1 MMAKVNQMDS
11 TVNKNSVRLTSLD
24 WDEVQKCILSLV
36 TSGTTKV
43 HLDPLP
49 ILASEQDCL
58 SSVEDVFCAQE
69 IIGLGTRP
77 HMESLDLFEP
87 WYTRIK
93 KQAVLKTLELKDVR
107 AFCLETIALSET
119 LKNVEN
125 RWTLKVLSI
134 LVDAEEPLSAIDSII
149 TPTGDIRS
157 DASETLFRLFR
168 EKETIARQ
176 VQSTLDKTVRDHRM
190 ETLLQD
196 KYVTTR
202 EGRWVLPVRS
212 GMQHFVKGVIH
223 ASSQTKQTVFIE
235 PETIIP
241 LNNRLR
247 QIEVEIEDE
256 IERLL
261 TDLSRYLFSLHEDFK
276 NTKDLLIECDALFAK
291 AQFSLR
297 TESKRFQFNNRKIFL
312 NDLRHPVMAW
322 NSKKIVANTVQLD
335 SEKQILLLSGP
346 NAGGKTILLKSIGL
360 AAQMARC
367 GLPICAG
374 ENSEVPYF
382 NNIQI
387 GIGDAQNAMEELSTF
402 AGHLKILN
410 SCCQMQGSQN
420 LILIDEICSS
430 TDPEEGAALSRAFIE
445 KFARNQVFA
454 VITSH
459 LSSLKTGWEK
469 DSKVLNGSLEFDLR
483 TGRPTYLFIQGVPG
497 DSLAIQT
504 AKRVGV
510 SQEIIDRSLQF
521 ITPEARLKFSG
532 LEEISEMKNNIQLFS
547 EHLKKE
553 QKKAQAEKE
562 KYETLL
568 KKLEQ
573 ERDKSKQD
581 LVQEYRKKIDEM
593 IALAKAETTLK
604 KFNTLNDIKTQLP
617 EIVKAK
623 AAAGTTDAIL
633 SADEFTKRY
642 PPGTKVYISH
652 LQQDGLIQGVPNS
665 KGEVMVLAG
674 SIRMNLPWQSL
685 KPADKPANPTK
696 NIIRSNMSPTV
707 GFQDQERSLDF
718 RGKTVNDALEEL
730 ETALDQAVSYKE
742 DRIKIIHGHGTDAL
756 KKAIR
761 TYLSRNVLVK
771 KWKAGTI
778 EQGGDGVTW
787 VELD

>member
-1 MMAKVNQMDS
+1 MIPGSHQKPH
-11 TVNKNSVRLTSLD
+11 RLIALD

-36 TSGTTKV
+36 TSGTTKLS
-43 HLDPLP
+43 LDPLP
-49 ILASEQDCL
+49 IFQSKEECL
-58 SSVEDVFCAQE
+58 SAVSNVFYAQE
-69 IIGLGTRP
+69 VIGLGTRP

-87 WYTRIK
+87 WFTRVK

-107 AFCLETIALSET
+107 SFCLETIALTET
-119 LKNVEN
+119 LKNIEN
-125 RWTLKVLSI
+125 PWTQKI
-134 LVDAEEPLSAIDSII
+134 LNLILDAEEPLSAIDSII
-149 TPTGDIRS
+149 TPSGDIRS

-190 ETLLQD
+190 ESLLQD

-235 PETIIP
+235 PDTIIP

-256 IERLL
+256 IEKLL
-261 TDLSRYLFSLHEDFK
+261 TELSQYLHTLHESFAG
-276 NTKDLLIECDALFAK
+276 TRDLLIECDALFAK

-297 TESKRFQFNNRKIFL
+297 TDSKRFQFSDDKIFL
-312 NDLRHPVMAW
+312 NDLKHPLMAW
-322 NSKKIVANTVQLD
+322 NSKKIIANTVQLD
-335 SEKQILLLSGP
+335 NEKRILLLSGP

-367 GLPICAG
+367 GLPICAS

-382 NNIQI
+382 HNIQI
-387 GIGDAQNAMEELSTF
+387 GIGDAQNVEEELSTF

-410 SCCQMQGSQN
+410 LCAQMQGSQN
-420 LILIDEICSS
+420 LVLIDEICSS
-430 TDPEEGAALSRAFIE
+430 TDPEEGSALSRAFIE
-445 KFARNQVFA
+445 KFAENNIFA
-454 VITSH
+454 IITSH

-469 DSKVLNGSLEFDLR
+469 DSKVLNGSLEFDLK

-510 SQEIIDRSLQF
+510 SSEIIERSLQF

-532 LEEISEMKNNIQLFS
+532 LEEISEMKNNIQALS
-547 EHLKKE
+547 DHLKKE

-562 KYETLL
+562 KYELL
-568 KKLEQ
+568 VKKMEQ
-573 ERDKSKQD
+573 EKEKTKFD
-581 LVQEYRKKIDEM
+581 LMNDYRKKIDEM
-593 IALAKAETTLK
+593 ISLAKAETTLK

-617 EIVKAK
+617 EIIKAK
-623 AAAGTTDAIL
+623 PSTGSSDSITT
-633 SADEFTKRY
+633 SDEFAKRF
-642 PPGTKVYISH
+642 PAGTKVYIPH
-652 LQQDGLIQGVPNS
+652 LQQDGLIQSTPNS

-674 SIRMNLPWQSL
+674 SIRMSMPWQSL
-685 KPADKPANPTK
+685 KPADKPINPTK
-696 NIIRSNMSPTV
+696 NIIRSSMSPMV
-707 GFQDQERSLDF
+707 GFQDQERCLDF
-718 RGKTVNDALEEL
+718 RGRTVNEALEEL
-730 ETALDQAVSYKE
+730 ETALDQAVSFKE
-742 DRIKIIHGHGTDAL
+742 DRVKIIHGHGTDAL

-761 TYLSRNVLVK
+761 TYLSRSVLVK